1 MGGMGYGGSPFLVSA
16 LMFGG
21 MGGMGMGGM
30 GHSYGGYNSHRRSW
44 NSEDDYRWRETTQA
58 PYFDNKVPGS
68 ESYLSAAAVVGE
80 KRKHFR
86 RN

>member
-1 MGGMGYGGSPFLVSA
+1 MGGFGGSPFLVSA

-21 MGGMGMGGM
+21 MGGMGMGM
-30 GHSYGGYNSHRRSW
+30 GHSYGYSHRRSW

-68 ESYLSAAAVVGE
+68 ENYLSAAAVVG
-80 KRKHFR
+80 KQ
-86 RN
+86 